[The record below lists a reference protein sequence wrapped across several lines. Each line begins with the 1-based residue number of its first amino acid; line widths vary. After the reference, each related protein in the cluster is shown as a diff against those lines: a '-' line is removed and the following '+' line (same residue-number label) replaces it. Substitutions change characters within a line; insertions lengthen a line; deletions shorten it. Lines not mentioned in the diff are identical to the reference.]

1 VVEIKNRSVR
11 KESKVRSYPD
21 LTSASIQRK
30 SDNEAVAILLSEGGE
45 VFYNYV
51 DSLGLSQD
59 PYMIVLSSSHHYY
72 YDCDEMKMTKTVI
85 NLKELNRIEEIS
97 DLLHSHLPSL
107 PDQCSFIGCF
117 VNNRKVERFALRKSR
132 TPQEIVKNSDK
143 EELGIVSRFP
153 FMNMLFS
160 ILDSTTDSYMSDK
173 IVMLLLESNGFKV
186 LNMREI
192 NGLTYFHSRKVSE
205 SYN

>member
-1 VVEIKNRSVR
+1 VVEIKNRSVK
-11 KESKVRSYPD
+11 KEARVRAYPD
-21 LTSASIQRK
+21 LTSASVQRK
-30 SDNEAVAILLSEGGE
+30 AENEAVAKLLSEGGE

-51 DSLGLSQD
+51 DSLGLSED
-59 PYMIVLSSSHHYY
+59 PNMIVLSSSHHYY
-72 YDCDEMKMTKTVI
+72 YDCDEMKMTKTVV
-85 NLKELNRIEEIS
+85 NLKELNRIKEIS

-107 PDQCSFIGCF
+107 PDMCNFVGCF
-117 VNNRKVERFALRKSR
+117 VNNSKVERYALRKSR
-132 TPQEIVKNSDK
+132 TAQERVNNSDK
-143 EELGIVSRFP
+143 EELGIVSRYP

-186 LNMREI
+186 LDMTEI